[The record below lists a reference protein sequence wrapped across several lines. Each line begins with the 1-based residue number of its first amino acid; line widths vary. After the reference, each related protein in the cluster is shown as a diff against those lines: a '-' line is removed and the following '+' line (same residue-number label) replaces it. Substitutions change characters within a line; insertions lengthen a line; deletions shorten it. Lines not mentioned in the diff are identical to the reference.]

1 MKRTISVNIKGTNFI
16 IEEDGYELLKS
27 YLQRLENRL
36 REEEGSKEIVEDI
49 EYRIAELFSELITER
64 KTVIEQNDVEKTL
77 NTLGEPEEYVE
88 EKETTSKEIVDEK
101 TMDKTSKRL
110 FRDVENGKLAGV
122 CSGLSAYFNVDVML
136 IRILFLIIFFFG
148 AFSIPLYII
157 LWIVT
162 PKATTNIDR
171 LRMQGKPIN
180 IDNVKDEVSAAADRF
195 KSETNNFAQRI
206 RQDDLITQRIKST
219 FRIVGIIVAVFFLFI
234 AISISFSLVTF
245 GIFDYPFIPADT
257 VNGKIPL
264 STLQNLLIE
273 SNSDIY
279 WLRMSVY
286 IIGFSVVI
294 FLVLIAFR
302 LILNLKSKWY
312 NYITIIFLIV
322 SIAFIVF
329 ITSFGFNATINIK
342 TEGEIEKT
350 IGLVDAQELII
361 HTEKHNQLI
370 GNEYRV
376 NSSSSTFGSFGVK
389 LQKNK
394 IIDNGIS
401 IIYIASEDSLYH
413 IYQRFSAN
421 GASQNQ
427 AILRAKNIEFKPVL
441 KGNVLT
447 LPNTFS
453 YPKKDK
459 LRDQEV
465 SIVIAIPKGK
475 EVKINKQSIS
485 LDEEFMEDEEEDFFE
500 EEQEGYIDNN
510 GKYTHEY

>member
-1 MKRTISVNIKGTNFI
+1 MKRTISVNLKGTNFI

-27 YLQRLENRL
+27 YLQRLETRL
-36 REEEGSKEIVEDI
+36 REDEGSKEIVEDI
-49 EYRIAELFSELITER
+49 EYRIAELFSELVTER
-64 KTVIEQNDVEKTL
+64 KTVIEKTDVEKTL
-77 NTLGEPEEYVE
+77 NTLGEPEEFVE
-88 EKETTSKEIVDEK
+88 EKETTSKQIMDEK
-101 TMDKTSKRL
+101 PSEKVSKRL

-162 PKATTNIDR
+162 PKAVTNIDR

-195 KSETNNFAQRI
+195 KSETNNFAQRL
-206 RQDDLITQRIKST
+206 RQDDLITQRLKSV
-219 FRIVGIIVAVFFLFI
+219 FRIVGIVIAVFCLFI

-257 VNGKIPL
+257 NNGTIPL

-294 FLVLIAFR
+294 FLLLIAFR
-302 LILNLKSKWY
+302 LLLNLRSKWY
-312 NYITIIFLIV
+312 KYVTLIFLIV
-322 SIAFIVF
+322 SIAFVLF
-329 ITSFGFNATINIK
+329 ISSFGFNATINIK

-350 IGLVDAQELII
+350 IGIVDAQELII
-361 HTEKHNQLI
+361 HSQKHNQLI
-370 GNEYRV
+370 GDNYRV
-376 NSSSSTFGSFGVK
+376 NSSSSNFGTFGVK

-413 IYQRFSAN
+413 IYQRLSAN
-421 GASQNQ
+421 GASQSQ
-427 AILRAKNIEFKPVL
+427 AIARAKNIEFKPTL
-441 KGNVLT
+441 KGNKLT
-447 LPNTFS
+447 LPNTYS
-453 YPKKDK
+453 YPRKDK

-475 EVKINKQSIS
+475 VVKINNEKVS
-485 LDEEFMEDEEEDFFE
+485 LEEDFMEDEDEYFD
-500 EEQEGYIDNN
+500 EEQEGYIDSK
-510 GKYTHEY
+510 GEYSHEY